1 MDYFVWSA
9 QGKTEEKKKTMR
21 KYSVKPPRDLH
32 STFEKHQEE
41 KRHTEAKAAAL
52 KEQLEAE
59 RLQKVRYRMFQWN
72 SDFSFAFSPVPSKQE
87 KERPP
92 PDPLLGLRVHSW
104 VLVLSGN
111 REVPENFFIDPLTGK
126 SYSTTNENF
135 LGIESI
141 WNHKNYW
148 VNKQDCTFGCEVRI
162 S

>member
-9 QGKTEEKKKTMR
+9 QGKTEEQKKTTR
-21 KYSVKPPRDLH
+21 KYSVKPTRDLH

-59 RLQKVRYRMFQWN
+59 RLQKVREC
-72 SDFSFAFSPVPSKQE
+72 FSEIQFYFWFAFSTVPFKQE

-111 REVPENFFIDPLTGK
+111 REVPENFFIDPPTGK

-135 LGIESI
+135 LGIESV

-148 VNKQDCTFGCEVRI
+148 VNKQDCTFGCKVSI